1 MSLLTYVLLRLEFLT
16 ANMKIGLPDVE
27 YRSMSDN
34 MAKDIMA
41 KVHCMSYL
49 GEKEATALTETL
61 FVAPLCAENKG
72 QIAASLRS
80 KVLESPG
87 DAVNAS
93 SSSKGQILLHPENYL
108 TETDWETIRNT
119 SIHRS
124 KKFDTVIKRLN
135 RIGLKW
141 MTEKTKSNCVSMVVF
156 FEKQSDDEI
165 LMTQEFKSRFD
176 FVKKKTDITKGPTEY
191 PDTVDQFRQDH
202 GILYD
207 SAYSNDPPVIAQI
220 NERDLEELRSSLHS
234 RAVKGSGNGRQ
245 VHSRIVKRM
254 MDLRQQNVVLQHHVG
269 RLRDSPD
276 LEDILPG
283 FTWGNGR
290 VGKSTPD
297 LASVDDAAVTK
308 RTRDSASVDN
318 APVTPQ
324 RSGGSVP
331 LDDCSSAMKESSVQS
346 PALLVNSASPS
357 TSCAFFSA
365 MHPPSAT
372 PAVDGPEVAAAMPA
386 TTAHPPSATPA
397 VDDPVVAAAMLA
409 TTADTEK
416 VDSMLAGLKNIKGKL
431 DAKKT
436 KDQDIIQHGNVCCA
450 DVSLYHIIL

>member
-16 ANMKIGLPDVE
+16 ANLKIGLPDVD

-41 KVHCMSYL
+41 KVHCMPYL
-49 GEKEATALTETL
+49 GEKEATALTEAL
-61 FVAPLCAENKG
+61 IVAPLREENKG
-72 QIAASLRS
+72 QVAASLRS

-93 SSSKGQILLHPENYL
+93 SKSKGQKLLHPENYL

-119 SIHRS
+119 SLHRT
-124 KKFDTVIKRLN
+124 KKYDTVIRRLI

-141 MTEKTKSNCVSMVVF
+141 MTERTKSSCVSIILF
-156 FEKQSDDEI
+156 FEKQSEDEI
-165 LMTQEFKSRFD
+165 LMTQEFKQKFD
-176 FVKKKTDITKGPTEY
+176 FVRKKSDIPKGPTEY

-207 SAYSNDPPVIAQI
+207 SAYSNHPPVIAQI

-283 FTWGNGR
+283 FTWGNGPR
-290 VGKSTPD
+290 GKSTRD

-416 VDSMLAGLKNIKGKL
+416 VDSMLAGLKNMKGKI
-431 DAKKT
+431 DDKKT
-436 KDQDIIQHGNVCCA
+436 KDQDIIQHGNVCLIA
-450 DVSLYHIIL
+450 Y

>member
-290 VGKSTPD
+290 VGKRTRD
-297 LASVDDAAVTK
+297 LASVGD
-308 RTRDSASVDN
+308 
-318 APVTPQ
+318 APVTPL

-331 LDDCSSAMKESSVQS
+331 LEDFPSAMKEPSVQS
-346 PALLVNSASPS
+346 PAPLVNSASPS
-357 TSCAFFSA
+357 TSCHFYSA